1 MSDAEANLLAGFQA
15 LIEREVDRRVR
26 PIEKSI
32 QNLRLTGPQLDEAT
46 AALIREQ
53 MLLASKS
60 YLTRKEAAMYLNV
73 SERSISDWAARHAN
87 DNPFPMVYAGGEPR
101 VKRKCIDEWAEHERT
116 RQRLKLAG

>member
-1 MSDAEANLLAGFQA
+1 MVEAETHLLTGFQA

-26 PIEKSI
+26 PLEEAI
-32 QNLRLTGPQLDEAT
+32 QSLRATGPQLDDAT

-60 YLTRKEAAMYLNV
+60 YLTRKEAAVYLNV
-73 SERSISDWAARHAN
+73 SERSISDWAARPTN
-87 DNPFPMVYAGGEPR
+87 ENPFPMAYAGGEPR
-101 VKRKCIDEWAEHERT
+101 VKRERIDEWADRERA